1 MALTP
6 AQQTAVLTLIAQEG
20 GIENLTN
27 EVRVLNAQNNN
38 QITLAA
44 IASAISVTVSDFTAF
59 TKIPDSVAL
68 DRNAI
73 IAILQAIQAAV
84 TSQNASV
91 LGPLFIALYV
101 AAKRQAGI

>member
-6 AQQTAVLTLIAQEG
+6 AQQTAVLALIAQEG

-27 EVRVLNAQNNN
+27 EVRVLNAQTNN
-38 QITLAA
+38 QSTLAA
-44 IASAISVTVSDFTAF
+44 IASAITVSVSDFTAF
-59 TKIPDSVAL
+59 ARIPDVVVL
-68 DRNAI
+68 DRNAVI
-73 IAILQAIQAAV
+73 LILQAIQAAV
-84 TSQNASV
+84 VSQNAAV